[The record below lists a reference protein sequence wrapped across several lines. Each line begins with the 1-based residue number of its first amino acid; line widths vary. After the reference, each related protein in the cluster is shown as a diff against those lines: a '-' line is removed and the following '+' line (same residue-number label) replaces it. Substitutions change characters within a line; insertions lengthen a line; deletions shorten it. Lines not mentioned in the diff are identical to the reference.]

1 MTILRAALAQIN
13 TTVGD
18 LRGNTAKILDYIQ
31 RARALGAD
39 LVSFP
44 ELTITGYPPED
55 LLYKPHL
62 IKENRTCLDQVAE
75 HSEGIAVVVGV
86 VDRDEEGNLFNAAAV
101 IQDRHLLGIYH
112 KFHLPNYGV
121 FDEKRYF
128 VPGEESP
135 VFDING
141 VPVGVNV
148 CEDIWFESGPTNVQA
163 DAGARVIVNING
175 SPYHRGKG
183 REREEMLA
191 GRARDNGV
199 YVCYTN
205 LVGGQDELVFDG
217 GSTVFS
223 PSGDVLARGKQFE
236 EDLLRIDI
244 DPDLPH
250 PPAPPLRDPLPDLE
264 EVYEALTIGTRD
276 YVRKNG
282 FKKVVIGLSGGIDS
296 TLTATVAADA
306 LGPENVTVV
315 TMPSRYSSEGSV
327 ADSDILAKNLGIEL
341 WNITIEDMF
350 QSSLD
355 SLEPFF
361 AGTGS
366 GIAEENLQAR
376 MRGILLMAISNKF
389 GWLVLTTGNKSEMA
403 MGYGTLYGDMAGGF
417 AVIKDVPKVLVYQL
431 AETRNA
437 RGPGPVIPRSV
448 IDKEPSAELRPDQK
462 DTDSLPPYEVLDPV
476 LEAYVEQDKSL
487 ADIMDMGFDEEM
499 VKRVIKAVDRNE
511 YKRRQAA
518 PGVKITPRNFGRDR
532 RMPIVNWYRGF

>member
-1 MTILRAALAQIN
+1 MTKLRAALAQIN

-18 LRGNTAKILDYIQ
+18 LRGNTAKIIEYID
-31 RARALGAD
+31 RARAEGAD

-55 LLYKPHL
+55 LLYKHNL
-62 IKENRTCLDQVAE
+62 IRDNRECLDEVIE
-75 HSEGIAVVVGV
+75 HSAGIAVVVGF
-86 VDRDEEGNLFNAAAV
+86 VDRDEELFNAAAV
-101 IQDRHLLGIYH
+101 IQDRKLLGVYH
-112 KFHLPNYGV
+112 KVHLPNYGV
-121 FDEKRYF
+121 FDEQRYF
-128 VPGEESP
+128 QSGSECP
-135 VFDING
+135 VFDISG
-141 VPVGVNV
+141 TCVGVNV
-148 CEDIWFESGPTNVQA
+148 CEDIWYESGPTNVQSK
-163 DAGARVIVNING
+163 AGARVIMNING

-183 REREEMLA
+183 RFREQMLA
-191 GRARDNGV
+191 DRARDNGV
-199 YVCYTN
+199 YVFYTN

-217 GSTVFS
+217 GSCIFS

-236 EDLLRIDI
+236 EDLLLVDI
-244 DPDLPH
+244 DPDATH
-250 PPAPPLRDPLPDLE
+250 PAVDPAPEPALADLK

-282 FKKVVIGLSGGIDS
+282 FEKVVIGLSGGIDS
-296 TLTATVAADA
+296 TLTATIAADA
-306 LGPENVTVV
+306 LGPENVVVV
-315 TMPSRYSSEGSV
+315 TMPSRYSSEGSI
-327 ADSDILAKNLGIEL
+327 ADSDILAKNIGVKL
-341 WNITIEDMF
+341 WNISIEDMF

-355 SLEPFF
+355 SLDPLF

-366 GIAEENLQAR
+366 GVAEENLQAR
-376 MRGILLMAISNKF
+376 MRGNLLMAISNKF

-417 AVIKDVPKVLVYQL
+417 AVIKDVPKVLVYEL

-437 RGPGPVIPRSV
+437 RGPSPVIPQSV

-462 DTDSLPPYEVLDPV
+462 DTDSLPPYSVLDPV
-476 LEAYVEQDKSL
+476 LEAYVERDKSPG
-487 ADIMDMGFDEEM
+487 DIIGMGFDEEM

>member
-1 MTILRAALAQIN
+1 MTKLRAALAQIN

-18 LRGNTAKILDYIQ
+18 LRGNTAKIIEYID
-31 RARALGAD
+31 RARAEGAD

-55 LLYKPHL
+55 LLYKHNL
-62 IKENRTCLDQVAE
+62 IRDNRECLDEVIE
-75 HSEGIAVVVGV
+75 HSTGIAVVVGF
-86 VDRDEEGNLFNAAAV
+86 VDWDKELFNAAAV
-101 IQDRHLLGIYH
+101 IQDRKLLGVYH
-112 KFHLPNYGV
+112 KVHLPNYGV
-121 FDEKRYF
+121 FDEQRYF
-128 VPGEESP
+128 QSGSECP

-141 VPVGVNV
+141 TCVGVNV
-148 CEDIWFESGPTNVQA
+148 CEDIWYESGPTNVQSK
-163 DAGARVIVNING
+163 AGARVIMNING

-183 REREEMLA
+183 RFREQMLA
-191 GRARDNGV
+191 DRARDNGV
-199 YVCYTN
+199 YVFYTN

-217 GSTVFS
+217 GSCVFS

-236 EDLLRIDI
+236 EDLLLVDI
-244 DPDLPH
+244 DPDATH
-250 PPAPPLRDPLPDLE
+250 PVGEPTPEPALADLE

-282 FKKVVIGLSGGIDS
+282 FEKVVIGLSGGIDS
-296 TLTATVAADA
+296 TLTATIAADA
-306 LGPENVTVV
+306 LGPENVVVV
-315 TMPSRYSSEGSV
+315 TMPSRYSSEGSI
-327 ADSDILAKNLGIEL
+327 ADSDMLAKNLGVKL
-341 WNITIEDMF
+341 WNISIEDMF

-355 SLEPFF
+355 SLDPLF

-366 GIAEENLQAR
+366 GVAEENLQAR
-376 MRGILLMAISNKF
+376 MRGNLLMALSNKF

-417 AVIKDVPKVLVYQL
+417 AVIKDVPKVLVYEL

-437 RGPGPVIPRSV
+437 RGTNPVIPQSV

-462 DTDSLPPYEVLDPV
+462 DTDSLPPYSVLDPV
-476 LEAYVEQDKSL
+476 LEAYVERDKSP
-487 ADIMDMGFDEEM
+487 ADIISMGFDEEM

>member
-1 MTILRAALAQIN
+1 MTKLRAALAQIN

-18 LRGNTAKILDYIQ
+18 LRGNTAKIIEYID
-31 RARALGAD
+31 RARAEGAD

-55 LLYKPHL
+55 LLYKHNL
-62 IKENRTCLDQVAE
+62 IRDNRECLDEVIE
-75 HSEGIAVVVGV
+75 HSAGIAVVVGF
-86 VDRDEEGNLFNAAAV
+86 VDRDEELFNAAAV
-101 IQDRHLLGIYH
+101 IQDRKLLGVYH
-112 KFHLPNYGV
+112 KVHLPNYGV
-121 FDEKRYF
+121 FDEQRYF
-128 VPGEESP
+128 QSGSECP

-141 VPVGVNV
+141 TCVGVNV
-148 CEDIWFESGPTNVQA
+148 CEDIWYESGPTNVQSK
-163 DAGARVIVNING
+163 AGARVIMNING

-183 REREEMLA
+183 RFREQMLA
-191 GRARDNGV
+191 DRARDNGV

-217 GSTVFS
+217 GSCVFS

-236 EDLLRIDI
+236 EDLLLVDI
-244 DPDLPH
+244 DPDATH
-250 PPAPPLRDPLPDLE
+250 PAVDPTPEPALPDLE

-282 FKKVVIGLSGGIDS
+282 FEKVVIGLSGGIDS
-296 TLTATVAADA
+296 TLTATIAADA
-306 LGPENVTVV
+306 LGPENVVVV
-315 TMPSRYSSEGSV
+315 TMPSRYSSEGSI
-327 ADSDILAKNLGIEL
+327 ADSDILAKNLGVKL
-341 WNITIEDMF
+341 WNISIEDMF

-355 SLEPFF
+355 SLDPLF

-366 GIAEENLQAR
+366 GVAEENLQAR
-376 MRGILLMAISNKF
+376 MRGNLLMAISNKF

-417 AVIKDVPKVLVYQL
+417 AVIKDVPKVLVYEL

-437 RGPGPVIPRSV
+437 RGPSPVIPQSV

-462 DTDSLPPYEVLDPV
+462 DTDSLPPYSVLDPV
-476 LEAYVEQDKSL
+476 LEAYVEQDKSP
-487 ADIMDMGFDEEM
+487 ADIIGMGFDEEM

>member
-1 MTILRAALAQIN
+1 MTNLRAALAQIN

-18 LRGNTAKILDYIQ
+18 LRGNTAKTLDYID
-31 RARALGAD
+31 RARAHGAH
-39 LVSFP
+39 LLAFP

-62 IKENRTCLDQVAE
+62 IAENRTCLDHIIR
-75 HSEGIAVVVGV
+75 HSQGIALVVGF
-86 VDRDEEGNLFNAAAV
+86 VDSDDHGRLFNSAAV
-101 IQDRHLLGIYH
+101 IHDRRLLGVHH
-112 KFHLPNYGV
+112 KVHLPNYGV

-128 VPGEESP
+128 LPGADSP
-135 VFDING
+135 VFQINDTLIG
-141 VPVGVNV
+141 ANV
-148 CEDIWFESGPTNVQA
+148 CEDIWFQSGPTNLQA
-163 DAGARVIVNING
+163 SAGARVIMNING

-183 REREEMLA
+183 REREEMLSA
-191 GRARDNGV
+191 RARDNAV

-217 GSTVFS
+217 GSCVFS
-223 PSGDVLARGKQFE
+223 PSGDLLARGKQFD
-236 EDLLRIDI
+236 EDLLLIDI

-250 PPAPPLRDPLPDLE
+250 PTPPPLPDPFPDLE
-264 EVYEALTIGTRD
+264 EVYEALVIGTRD

-296 TLTATVAADA
+296 TLTAAIAADA
-306 LGPENVTVV
+306 LGPQNVVVV
-315 TMPSRYSSEGSV
+315 TMPSRYSSEGSI
-327 ADSDILAKNLGIEL
+327 ADSQILANNLGIEL

-355 SLEPFF
+355 SLAPHF
-361 AGTGS
+361 AGTQS

-417 AVIKDVPKVLVYQL
+417 AVIKDVPKVLVYRL

-437 RGPGPVIPRSV
+437 RSPVIPQTV
-448 IDKEPSAELRPDQK
+448 IDKPPSAELRPDQK
-462 DTDSLPPYEVLDPV
+462 DTDSLPPYDILDPV

-487 ADIMDMGFDEEM
+487 TEIVDMGFDKEM
-499 VKRVIKAVDRNE
+499 VQRVIKAVDRNE

-532 RMPIVNWYRGF
+532 RMPIVNHYRGF

>member
-1 MTILRAALAQIN
+1 MTKLRAALAQIN

-18 LRGNTAKILDYIQ
+18 LRGNTAKIIEYID
-31 RARALGAD
+31 RARAEGAD

-55 LLYKPHL
+55 LLYKHNL
-62 IKENRTCLDQVAE
+62 IRDNRECLDEVIE
-75 HSEGIAVVVGV
+75 HSAGIAVVVGF
-86 VDRDEEGNLFNAAAV
+86 VDRDEELFNAAAV
-101 IQDRHLLGIYH
+101 IQDRKLLGIYH
-112 KFHLPNYGV
+112 KVHLPNYGV
-121 FDEKRYF
+121 FDEQRYF
-128 VPGEESP
+128 QSGSECP

-141 VPVGVNV
+141 TCVGVNV
-148 CEDIWFESGPTNVQA
+148 CEDIWYESGPTNVQA
-163 DAGARVIVNING
+163 DAGARVILNING

-183 REREEMLA
+183 RFREQMLA
-191 GRARDNGV
+191 DRARDNGV
-199 YVCYTN
+199 YVFYTN

-217 GSTVFS
+217 GSCVFS

-236 EDLLRIDI
+236 EDLLIVDI
-244 DPDLPH
+244 DPDATR
-250 PPAPPLRDPLPDLE
+250 PAVDPTPEPALADLE

-282 FKKVVIGLSGGIDS
+282 FEKVVIGLSGGIDS
-296 TLTATVAADA
+296 TLTATIAADA
-306 LGPENVTVV
+306 LGPENVVVV
-315 TMPSRYSSEGSV
+315 TMPSRYSSEGSI
-327 ADSDILAKNLGIEL
+327 ADSDILAKNLGVKL
-341 WNITIEDMF
+341 WNISIEDMF

-355 SLEPFF
+355 SLDPLF

-366 GIAEENLQAR
+366 GVAEENLQAR
-376 MRGILLMAISNKF
+376 MRGNLLMAISNKF

-417 AVIKDVPKVLVYQL
+417 AVIKDVPKVLVYEL

-437 RGPGPVIPRSV
+437 RGPSPVIPQSV

-462 DTDSLPPYEVLDPV
+462 DTDSLPPYSVLDPV
-476 LEAYVEQDKSL
+476 LEAYVERDKSP
-487 ADIMDMGFDEEM
+487 ADIIGMGFDEEM

>member
-1 MTILRAALAQIN
+1 MTKLRAALAQIN

-18 LRGNTAKILDYIQ
+18 LRGNTAKIIEYID
-31 RARALGAD
+31 RARAQGAD

-55 LLYKPHL
+55 LLYKHNL
-62 IKENRTCLDQVAE
+62 IRENRECLEKVIE
-75 HSEGIAVVVGV
+75 HSAGIAVVVGF
-86 VDRDEEGNLFNAAAV
+86 VDWDEGLFNAAAV
-101 IQDRHLLGIYH
+101 IQDRRLLGIYH
-112 KFHLPNYGV
+112 KVHLPNYGV
-121 FDEKRYF
+121 FDEQRYF
-128 VPGEESP
+128 QSGSECP

-141 VPVGVNV
+141 TCVGVNV
-148 CEDIWFESGPTNVQA
+148 CEDIWYESGPTNVQA
-163 DAGARVIVNING
+163 DAGARVIMNING
-175 SPYHRGKG
+175 SPYNRGKG
-183 REREEMLA
+183 RFREQMLA
-191 GRARDNGV
+191 DRARDNGV
-199 YVCYTN
+199 YVFYTN

-217 GSTVFS
+217 GSCVFS

-236 EDLLRIDI
+236 EDLLMVDI
-244 DPDLPH
+244 DPDATH
-250 PPAPPLRDPLPDLE
+250 PPVEPTPEPALADLE

-282 FKKVVIGLSGGIDS
+282 FEKVVIGLSGGIDS
-296 TLTATVAADA
+296 TLTATIAADA
-306 LGPENVTVV
+306 LGPENVVVV
-315 TMPSRYSSEGSV
+315 TMPSRYSSEGSI
-327 ADSDILAKNLGIEL
+327 ADSDILAKNLGVKL
-341 WNITIEDMF
+341 WNISIEDMF

-355 SLEPFF
+355 SLDPLF

-366 GIAEENLQAR
+366 GVAEENLQAR
-376 MRGILLMAISNKF
+376 MRGNLLMAISNKF

-417 AVIKDVPKVLVYQL
+417 AVIKDVPKVLVYEL

-437 RGPGPVIPRSV
+437 RGPRPVIPQSV

-462 DTDSLPPYEVLDPV
+462 DTDSLPPYSVLDPV
-476 LEAYVEQDKSL
+476 LEAYVEQDKSP
-487 ADIMDMGFDEEM
+487 ADIIGMGFDEEM

>member
-1 MTILRAALAQIN
+1 MTKLRAALAQIN

-18 LRGNTAKILDYIQ
+18 LRGNTAKIIEYID
-31 RARALGAD
+31 RARAEGAD

-55 LLYKPHL
+55 LLYKHNL
-62 IKENRTCLDQVAE
+62 IRDNRECLDEVIE
-75 HSEGIAVVVGV
+75 HSTGIAVVAGF
-86 VDRDEEGNLFNAAAV
+86 VDRDEELFNAAAV
-101 IQDRHLLGIYH
+101 IQDRKLLGVYH
-112 KFHLPNYGV
+112 KVHLPNYGV
-121 FDEKRYF
+121 FDEQRYF
-128 VPGEESP
+128 QSGSECP

-141 VPVGVNV
+141 TCVGVNV
-148 CEDIWFESGPTNVQA
+148 CEDIWYESGPTNVQSK
-163 DAGARVIVNING
+163 AGARVILNING

-183 REREEMLA
+183 RFREQMLA
-191 GRARDNGV
+191 DRARDNGV
-199 YVCYTN
+199 YVFYTN

-217 GSTVFS
+217 GSCVFS

-236 EDLLRIDI
+236 EDLLIVDI
-244 DPDLPH
+244 DPDATQPAVD
-250 PPAPPLRDPLPDLE
+250 PAPEPALADLE

-282 FKKVVIGLSGGIDS
+282 FEKVVIGLSGGIDS
-296 TLTATVAADA
+296 TLTATIAADA
-306 LGPENVTVV
+306 LGPENVVVV
-315 TMPSRYSSEGSV
+315 TMPSRYSSEGSI
-327 ADSDILAKNLGIEL
+327 ADSDILAKNLGVKL
-341 WNITIEDMF
+341 WNISIEDMF

-355 SLEPFF
+355 SLDPLF

-366 GIAEENLQAR
+366 GVAEENLQAR
-376 MRGILLMAISNKF
+376 MRGNLLMAISNKF

-417 AVIKDVPKVLVYQL
+417 AVIKDVPKVLVYEL

-437 RGPGPVIPRSV
+437 RGPSPVIPQSV

-462 DTDSLPPYEVLDPV
+462 DTDSLPPYSVLDPV
-476 LEAYVEQDKSL
+476 LEAYVERDKSP
-487 ADIMDMGFDEEM
+487 ADIIGMGFDEEM

>member
-1 MTILRAALAQIN
+1 MTKLRAALAQIN

-18 LRGNTAKILDYIQ
+18 LRGNTAKVLDYID
-31 RARALGAD
+31 RARAQGAD
-39 LVSFP
+39 IVSFP

-55 LLYKPHL
+55 LLYKHNL
-62 IKENRTCLDQVAE
+62 IRENRECLDRIIE
-75 HSEGIAVVVGV
+75 HSAGIAVVVGF
-86 VDRDEEGNLFNAAAV
+86 VDWDEGIFNAAAV
-101 IQDRHLLGIYH
+101 IQDRKLLGIYH
-112 KFHLPNYGV
+112 KVHLPNYGV

-128 VPGEESP
+128 QPGEECP

-141 VPVGVNV
+141 TTVGVNV
-148 CEDIWFESGPTNVQA
+148 CEDIWYESGPTNVQA
-163 DAGARVIVNING
+163 ESGARVIMNING

-183 REREEMLA
+183 RFREEMLA

-217 GSTVFS
+217 GSCVFS
-223 PSGDVLARGKQFE
+223 PSGDVLARGRQFE
-236 EDLLRIDI
+236 EDLLLIDI
-244 DPDLPH
+244 DSESSQPDTTPIY
-250 PPAPPLRDPLPDLE
+250 DPLPDLE
-264 EVYEALTIGTRD
+264 EVYQALTIGTRD

-282 FKKVVIGLSGGIDS
+282 FKQVVIGLSGGIDS
-296 TLTATVAADA
+296 TLTATIAADA
-306 LGPENVTVV
+306 LGPENVVVV
-315 TMPSRYSSEGSV
+315 TMPSRYSSEGSI
-327 ADSDILAKNLGIEL
+327 ADSDILAKNLGVKL
-341 WNITIEDMF
+341 WNISIEDMF

-355 SLEPFF
+355 SLDPHF

-417 AVIKDVPKVLVYQL
+417 AVIKDVPKVLVYEL

-437 RGPGPVIPRSV
+437 RGPRPVIPQSV

-462 DTDSLPPYEVLDPV
+462 DTDSLPPYSVLDPV
-476 LEAYVEQDKSL
+476 LEAYVEQDKSP
-487 ADIMDMGFDEEM
+487 ADIIGMGFDEEM

>member
-1 MTILRAALAQIN
+1 MTKLRAALAQIN

-18 LRGNTAKILDYIQ
+18 LRGNTAKIIEYID
-31 RARALGAD
+31 RAQAEGAD

-55 LLYKPHL
+55 LLYKNNL
-62 IKENRTCLDQVAE
+62 IRDNRECLDQVIE
-75 HSEGIAVVVGV
+75 HSAGIAVVVGF
-86 VDRDEEGNLFNAAAV
+86 VDRDEELFNAAAV
-101 IQDRHLLGIYH
+101 IQDRRLLGIYH
-112 KFHLPNYGV
+112 KVHLPNYGV
-121 FDEKRYF
+121 FDEQRYF
-128 VPGEESP
+128 QSGSECP

-141 VPVGVNV
+141 TCVGVNV
-148 CEDIWFESGPTNVQA
+148 CEDIWYESGPTNVQSK
-163 DAGARVIVNING
+163 AGARVIMNING

-183 REREEMLA
+183 RFREQMLA
-191 GRARDNGV
+191 DRARDNGV
-199 YVCYTN
+199 YVFYTN

-217 GSTVFS
+217 GSCVFS

-236 EDLLRIDI
+236 EDLLLVDI
-244 DPDLPH
+244 NPDATH
-250 PPAPPLRDPLPDLE
+250 PAVEPTPKPALADLE

-282 FKKVVIGLSGGIDS
+282 FEKVVIGLSGGIDS
-296 TLTATVAADA
+296 TLTATIAADA
-306 LGPENVTVV
+306 LGPENVVVV
-315 TMPSRYSSEGSV
+315 TMPSRYSSEGSI
-327 ADSDILAKNLGIEL
+327 ADSDILAKNLGVKL
-341 WNITIEDMF
+341 WNISIEDMF

-355 SLEPFF
+355 SLDPLF

-366 GIAEENLQAR
+366 GVAEENLQAR
-376 MRGILLMAISNKF
+376 MRGNLLMAISNKF

-417 AVIKDVPKVLVYQL
+417 AVIKDVPKVLVYEL

-437 RGPGPVIPRSV
+437 RGPSPVIPQSV

-462 DTDSLPPYEVLDPV
+462 DTDSLPPYSVLDPV
-476 LEAYVEQDKSL
+476 LEAYVEQDKSP
-487 ADIMDMGFDEEM
+487 ADIIGMGFDEEM

>member
-1 MTILRAALAQIN
+1 MTKFRAALAQIN

-18 LRGNTAKILDYIQ
+18 LRGNTAKIIEYID
-31 RARALGAD
+31 RARAEGAD

-55 LLYKPHL
+55 LLYKHNL
-62 IKENRTCLDQVAE
+62 IRDNRECLDEVIE
-75 HSEGIAVVVGV
+75 HSARIAVVVGF
-86 VDRDEEGNLFNAAAV
+86 VDRDEELFNAAAV
-101 IQDRHLLGIYH
+101 IQDRKLLGVYH
-112 KFHLPNYGV
+112 KVHLPNYGV
-121 FDEKRYF
+121 FDEQRYF
-128 VPGEESP
+128 KSGSECP

-141 VPVGVNV
+141 TCVGVNV
-148 CEDIWFESGPTNVQA
+148 CEDIWYESGPTNVQSK
-163 DAGARVIVNING
+163 AGARVILNING

-183 REREEMLA
+183 RFREQMLA
-191 GRARDNGV
+191 DRARDNGV
-199 YVCYTN
+199 YVFYTN

-217 GSTVFS
+217 GSCVFS

-236 EDLLRIDI
+236 EDLLIVDI
-244 DPDLPH
+244 DPDATQPAVD
-250 PPAPPLRDPLPDLE
+250 PAPEPALADLE

-282 FKKVVIGLSGGIDS
+282 FDKVVIGLSGGIDS
-296 TLTATVAADA
+296 TLTATIAADA
-306 LGPENVTVV
+306 LGPENVVVV
-315 TMPSRYSSEGSV
+315 TMPSRYSSEGSI
-327 ADSDILAKNLGIEL
+327 ADSDILAKNLGVKL
-341 WNITIEDMF
+341 WNISIEDMF

-355 SLEPFF
+355 SLDPLF
-361 AGTGS
+361 AGTES
-366 GIAEENLQAR
+366 GVAEENLQAR
-376 MRGILLMAISNKF
+376 MRGNLLMAISNKF

-417 AVIKDVPKVLVYQL
+417 AVIKDVPKVLVYEL

-437 RGPGPVIPRSV
+437 RGPSPVIPQSV

-462 DTDSLPPYEVLDPV
+462 DTDSLPPYSVLDPV
-476 LEAYVEQDKSL
+476 LEAYVEQDKSP
-487 ADIMDMGFDEEM
+487 ADIISMGFDEEM

>member
-1 MTILRAALAQIN
+1 MTKLRAALAQIN

-18 LRGNTAKILDYIQ
+18 LRGNTAKIIDYID
-31 RARALGAD
+31 RARAEGAD

-55 LLYKPHL
+55 LLYKHNL
-62 IKENRTCLDQVAE
+62 IRDNRECLDEVIE
-75 HSEGIAVVVGV
+75 HSVGIAVVVGF
-86 VDRDEEGNLFNAAAV
+86 VDRDGELFNAAAV
-101 IQDRHLLGIYH
+101 IQDRRLLGIYH
-112 KFHLPNYGV
+112 KIHLPNYSV

-128 VPGEESP
+128 QSGSECP

-141 VPVGVNV
+141 TCVGVNV
-148 CEDIWFESGPTNVQA
+148 CEDIWYESGPTNVQSK
-163 DAGARVIVNING
+163 AGARVIMNING

-183 REREEMLA
+183 RFREEMLA
-191 GRARDNGV
+191 DRARDNGV
-199 YVCYTN
+199 YVFYTN

-217 GSTVFS
+217 GSCVFS

-236 EDLLRIDI
+236 EDLLIVDI
-244 DPDLPH
+244 DPDATH
-250 PPAPPLRDPLPDLE
+250 PVVEPTPEPALADLE
-264 EVYEALTIGTRD
+264 EIYEALTIGTRD

-282 FKKVVIGLSGGIDS
+282 FEKVVIGLSGGIDS
-296 TLTATVAADA
+296 TLTATIAADA
-306 LGPENVTVV
+306 LGPENVVVV
-315 TMPSRYSSEGSV
+315 TMPSRYSSEGSI
-327 ADSDILAKNLGIEL
+327 ADSDILAKNLGVKL
-341 WNITIEDMF
+341 WNISIEDMF

-355 SLEPFF
+355 SLDPLF

-366 GIAEENLQAR
+366 GVAEENLQAR
-376 MRGILLMAISNKF
+376 MRGNLLMAISNKF

-417 AVIKDVPKVLVYQL
+417 AVIKDVPKVLVYEL

-437 RGPGPVIPRSV
+437 RGPSPVIPQSV

-462 DTDSLPPYEVLDPV
+462 DTDSLPPYSVLDPV
-476 LEAYVEQDKSL
+476 LEAYVEQDKSP
-487 ADIMDMGFDEEM
+487 ADIIGLGFDEEM

>member
-1 MTILRAALAQIN
+1 M
-13 TTVGD
+13 
-18 LRGNTAKILDYIQ
+18 
-31 RARALGAD
+31 
-39 LVSFP
+39 
-44 ELTITGYPPED
+44 
-55 LLYKPHL
+55 
-62 IKENRTCLDQVAE
+62 
-75 HSEGIAVVVGV
+75 
-86 VDRDEEGNLFNAAAV
+86 
-101 IQDRHLLGIYH
+101 
-112 KFHLPNYGV
+112 
-121 FDEKRYF
+121 
-128 VPGEESP
+128 
-135 VFDING
+135 
-141 VPVGVNV
+141 
-148 CEDIWFESGPTNVQA
+148 
-163 DAGARVIVNING
+163 NING

-183 REREEMLA
+183 REREQMLA

-199 YVCYTN
+199 YVCYAN
-205 LVGGQDELVFDG
+205 MVGGQDELVFDG
-217 GSTVFS
+217 GSCVLS

-236 EDLLRIDI
+236 EDLLVIDI
-244 DPDLPH
+244 EPDSTH
-250 PPAPPLRDPLPDLE
+250 PPAPPLPDPLPDLE
-264 EVYEALTIGTRD
+264 EVYQALTTGARD

-282 FKKVVIGLSGGIDS
+282 FNKVVIGLSGGIDS

-327 ADSDILAKNLGIEL
+327 ADSDILARNLGIEL

-355 SLEPFF
+355 SLAPHF
-361 AGTGS
+361 AGTES

-437 RGPGPVIPRSV
+437 RSPRHPP
-448 IDKEPSAELRPDQK
+448 DRHRQAPQRRATTRPEGHR
-462 DTDSLPPYEVLDPV
+462 LPPPYDILDPV
-476 LEAYVEQDKSL
+476 LEAYVEQDRSL
-487 ADIMDMGFDEEM
+487 AEIVSMGFDEDM

-532 RMPIVNWYRGF
+532 RMPIVNHYRGF

>member
-1 MTILRAALAQIN
+1 MTKLRAALAQIN

-18 LRGNTAKILDYIQ
+18 LRGNTAKVLDYID
-31 RARALGAD
+31 RARAQGAD
-39 LVSFP
+39 IVSFP

-55 LLYKPHL
+55 LLYKHNL
-62 IKENRTCLDQVAE
+62 IRENRECLDRIIE
-75 HSEGIAVVVGV
+75 HSAGIAVVVGF
-86 VDRDEEGNLFNAAAV
+86 VDWDEELFNAAAV
-101 IQDRHLLGIYH
+101 IQDRKLLGIYY
-112 KFHLPNYGV
+112 KVHLPNYGV

-128 VPGEESP
+128 QSGEECP

-141 VPVGVNV
+141 TSVGVNV
-148 CEDIWFESGPTNVQA
+148 CEDIWYESGPTNVQA
-163 DAGARVIVNING
+163 DSGARVIMNING

-183 REREEMLA
+183 RFREEMLA

-217 GSTVFS
+217 GSCVFS
-223 PSGDVLARGKQFE
+223 PSGDVLARGRQFE
-236 EDLLRIDI
+236 EDLLLIDI
-244 DPDLPH
+244 DSESNQPDTTPID
-250 PPAPPLRDPLPDLE
+250 DPLPDLE
-264 EVYEALTIGTRD
+264 EVYQALTIGTRD

-282 FKKVVIGLSGGIDS
+282 FKQVVIGLSGGIDS
-296 TLTATVAADA
+296 TLTATIAADA
-306 LGPENVTVV
+306 LGPENVVVV
-315 TMPSRYSSEGSV
+315 TMPSRYSSEGSI
-327 ADSDILAKNLGIEL
+327 ADSDILAKNLGVKL
-341 WNITIEDMF
+341 WNISIEDMF

-355 SLEPFF
+355 SLAPHFV
-361 AGTGS
+361 GTGS

-417 AVIKDVPKVLVYQL
+417 AVIKDVPKVLVYDL

-437 RGPGPVIPRSV
+437 RGPRPVIPQSV

-462 DTDSLPPYEVLDPV
+462 DTDSLPPYSVLDPV
-476 LEAYVEQDKSL
+476 LEAYVEQDKSP
-487 ADIMDMGFDEEM
+487 ADIIGMGFDEEM

>member
-1 MTILRAALAQIN
+1 MTKLRAALAQIN

-18 LRGNTAKILDYIQ
+18 LRGNTAKTIEYID
-31 RARALGAD
+31 RARAEGAD

-55 LLYKPHL
+55 LLYKHNL
-62 IKENRTCLDQVAE
+62 IRDNRERLDEVIE
-75 HSEGIAVVVGV
+75 HSAGIAVVVGF
-86 VDRDEEGNLFNAAAV
+86 VDRDEELFNAAAV
-101 IQDRHLLGIYH
+101 IQDCRLLGIYH
-112 KFHLPNYGV
+112 KVHLPNYGV
-121 FDEKRYF
+121 FDEQRYF
-128 VPGEESP
+128 QSGSECP

-141 VPVGVNV
+141 TCVGVNV
-148 CEDIWFESGPTNVQA
+148 CEDIWYESGPTNVQSK
-163 DAGARVIVNING
+163 AGARVILNING

-183 REREEMLA
+183 RFREQMLA
-191 GRARDNGV
+191 DRARDNGV
-199 YVCYTN
+199 YVFYTN

-217 GSTVFS
+217 GSCVFS

-236 EDLLRIDI
+236 EGLLIVDI
-244 DPDLPH
+244 DPDATQPAVD
-250 PPAPPLRDPLPDLE
+250 PAPESALADLE

-282 FKKVVIGLSGGIDS
+282 FEKVVIGLSGGIDS
-296 TLTATVAADA
+296 TLTATIAADA
-306 LGPENVTVV
+306 LGPENVVVV
-315 TMPSRYSSEGSV
+315 TMPSRYSSEGSI
-327 ADSDILAKNLGIEL
+327 ADSDILAKNLGVKL
-341 WNITIEDMF
+341 WNISIEDMF

-355 SLEPFF
+355 SLDPLF

-366 GIAEENLQAR
+366 GVAEENLQAR
-376 MRGILLMAISNKF
+376 MRGNLLMAISNKF

-417 AVIKDVPKVLVYQL
+417 AVIKDVPKVLVYEL
-431 AETRNA
+431 AETRNT
-437 RGPGPVIPRSV
+437 RGPSPVIPQSV

-462 DTDSLPPYEVLDPV
+462 DTDSLPPYSILDPV
-476 LEAYVEQDKSL
+476 LEAYVEQDKSP
-487 ADIMDMGFDEEM
+487 ADIIGMGFDEEM

>member
-1 MTILRAALAQIN
+1 MTNLRAALAQIN

-18 LRGNTAKILDYIQ
+18 LKGNTAKTLDYIDKA
-31 RARALGAD
+31 RARGAHV
-39 LVSFP
+39 LAFP

-62 IKENRTCLDQVAE
+62 IRENLACLDRIIE
-75 HSEGIAVVVGV
+75 HSAGIVLVMGF
-86 VDRDEEGNLFNAAAV
+86 VDSNDRGDLFNSAAV
-101 IQDRHLLGIYH
+101 IQDRRLTGIYH
-112 KFHLPNYGV
+112 KVHLPNYGV

-128 VPGEESP
+128 LPGADSP
-135 VFDING
+135 VFDINDT
-141 VPVGVNV
+141 PVGVNV
-148 CEDIWFESGPTNVQA
+148 CEDIWFEQGPTNLQA
-163 DAGARVIVNING
+163 SAGARVIMNING

-183 REREEMLA
+183 REREQMLA
-191 GRARDNGV
+191 ERARDNGV

-205 LVGGQDELVFDG
+205 MVGGQDELVFDG
-217 GSTVFS
+217 GSAVFS

-236 EDLLRIDI
+236 EDLLVIDI
-244 DPDLPH
+244 DSDSKH
-250 PPAPPLRDPLPDLE
+250 PPAPPLPDPLPDLE

-282 FKKVVIGLSGGIDS
+282 FNKVVIGLSGGIDS

-327 ADSDILAKNLGIEL
+327 ADSDILARNLGIEL

-350 QSSLD
+350 QASLD
-355 SLEPFF
+355 SLAPHF

-417 AVIKDVPKVLVYQL
+417 AVIKDVPKVLVYEL

-437 RGPGPVIPRSV
+437 RSPVIPQSV
-448 IDKEPSAELRPDQK
+448 IDKPPSAELRPDQK
-462 DTDSLPPYEVLDPV
+462 DTDSLPPYDILDPV
-476 LEAYVEQDKSL
+476 LEAYVEQDRSL
-487 ADIMDMGFDEEM
+487 AEIVEMGFDEEM

-532 RMPIVNWYRGF
+532 RMPIVNHYRGF

>member
-1 MTILRAALAQIN
+1 MTTLRAALAQIN

-18 LRGNTAKILDYIQ
+18 LRGNTAKTLDYID
-31 RARALGAD
+31 RARAHGAHI
-39 LVSFP
+39 VAFP

-62 IKENRTCLDQVAE
+62 IAENRACLDEIIE
-75 HSEGIAVVVGV
+75 HSQDIAVVVGF
-86 VDRDEEGNLFNAAAV
+86 VDSDDRGSLFNSAGV
-101 IQDRHLLGIYH
+101 IRDRRLLGIYH
-112 KFHLPNYGV
+112 KVHLPNYGV

-128 VPGEESP
+128 LPGADSP
-135 VFDING
+135 VFQINDT
-141 VPVGVNV
+141 PVGVNV
-148 CEDIWFESGPTNVQA
+148 CEDIWFEQGPTNLQA
-163 DAGARVIVNING
+163 SAGARVIMNING

-191 GRARDNGV
+191 DRARDNGV
-199 YVCYTN
+199 YVCYAN
-205 LVGGQDELVFDG
+205 MVGGQDELVFDG
-217 GSTVFS
+217 GSCVFS
-223 PSGDVLARGKQFE
+223 PSGAVLARGKQFE
-236 EDLLRIDI
+236 EDLLVIDI
-244 DPDLPH
+244 DPDSPH
-250 PPAPPLRDPLPDLE
+250 PPAPPLQDPLPDLE
-264 EVYEALTIGTRD
+264 EVYQALTIGTRD

-282 FKKVVIGLSGGIDS
+282 FSKVVIGLSGGIDS

-327 ADSDILAKNLGIEL
+327 ADSDILARNLGIEL

-355 SLEPFF
+355 SLAPHF
-361 AGTGS
+361 AGTES

-437 RGPGPVIPRSV
+437 RGPIPVIPRSV
-448 IDKEPSAELRPDQK
+448 IDKPPSAELRPDQK
-462 DTDSLPPYEVLDPV
+462 DTDSLPPYDILDPI
-476 LEAYVEQDKSL
+476 LEAYVEQDRSL
-487 ADIMDMGFDEEM
+487 AEIVNMGFDEDM
-499 VKRVIKAVDRNE
+499 VKRVIKTVDRNE

-532 RMPIVNWYRGF
+532 RMPIVNHYRGF

>member
-1 MTILRAALAQIN
+1 MTKLRAALAQIN

-18 LRGNTAKILDYIQ
+18 LRGNTAKIIDYID
-31 RARALGAD
+31 RARAEGAD

-55 LLYKPHL
+55 LLYKHNL
-62 IKENRTCLDQVAE
+62 IRDNRECLDEVIE
-75 HSEGIAVVVGV
+75 HSAGIAVVVGF
-86 VDRDEEGNLFNAAAV
+86 VDRDKGLFNAAAV
-101 IQDRHLLGIYH
+101 IQDRWLLGIYH
-112 KFHLPNYGV
+112 KVHLPNYGV
-121 FDEKRYF
+121 FDEQRYF
-128 VPGEESP
+128 QSGSECP

-141 VPVGVNV
+141 TCVGVNV
-148 CEDIWFESGPTNVQA
+148 CEDIWYETGPTNVQSK
-163 DAGARVIVNING
+163 AGARVIMNING

-183 REREEMLA
+183 RFREQMLA
-191 GRARDNGV
+191 DRARDNGV
-199 YVCYTN
+199 YVFYTN

-217 GSTVFS
+217 GSCVFS

-236 EDLLRIDI
+236 ENLLIVDI
-244 DPDLPH
+244 DPDATH
-250 PPAPPLRDPLPDLE
+250 PAVEPAPEPALPDLE

-282 FKKVVIGLSGGIDS
+282 FEKVVIGLSGGIDS
-296 TLTATVAADA
+296 TLTATIAADA
-306 LGPENVTVV
+306 LGPENVVVV
-315 TMPSRYSSEGSV
+315 TMPSRYSSEGSI
-327 ADSDILAKNLGIEL
+327 ADSDILAKNLGVKL
-341 WNITIEDMF
+341 WNISIEDMF

-355 SLEPFF
+355 SLDPLF
-361 AGTGS
+361 AGTES
-366 GIAEENLQAR
+366 GVAEENLQAR
-376 MRGILLMAISNKF
+376 MRGNLLMAISNKF

-417 AVIKDVPKVLVYQL
+417 AVIKDVPKVLVYEL

-437 RGPGPVIPRSV
+437 RGPSPVIPQSV

-462 DTDSLPPYEVLDPV
+462 DTDSLPPYSVLDPV
-476 LEAYVEQDKSL
+476 LEAYVEQDKSP
-487 ADIMDMGFDEEM
+487 ADIIGMGFDEEM